1 MTDGP
6 GHDTNPWK
14 NFDVLRC
21 VECKGL
27 IKVPKISMD
36 HKCIH
41 CDALNVYEM
50 ETLDAEEA
58 EDI

>member
-1 MTDGP
+1 MSDGP
-6 GHDTNPWK
+6 GHNTNPWK

-21 VECKGL
+21 VECNGL
-27 IKVPKISMD
+27 IKVPKTAME

-50 ETLDAEEA
+50 EEVEDA
-58 EDI
+58 DN